1 MIAYLKGI
9 LVHKNQDSIII
20 DVNGVGYKVFTS
32 PYSLG
37 SDIDIGS
44 TIKVYTHFY
53 VRENIQDLYGFLTM
67 EELKMFKQL
76 LTVSGVGPKAAI
88 SLISV
93 ISPSDFALSVLS
105 ENIENLTKAPGIGK
119 KTAQRIIF
127 ELKDKIKK
135 EHKDLPVSKDNF
147 NVNIKTD
154 DNKAQEAITALI
166 MLGYTSQEAKKAVD
180 KVFDANS
187 TVEQL
192 IKDALKQ
199 MIT

>member
-67 EELKMFKQL
+67 EELKMFEQL

>member
-67 EELKMFKQL
+67 EELKMFEQL

-166 MLGYTSQEAKKAVD
+166 MLGYTSQEAKKAVG

>member
-67 EELKMFKQL
+67 EELKMFEQL

-93 ISPSDFALSVLS
+93 ISPSDFALLFY
-105 ENIENLTKAPGIGK
+105 L
-119 KTAQRIIF
+119 RI
-127 ELKDKIKK
+127 LKI
-135 EHKDLPVSKDNF
+135 
-147 NVNIKTD
+147 
-154 DNKAQEAITALI
+154 
-166 MLGYTSQEAKKAVD
+166 
-180 KVFDANS
+180 
-187 TVEQL
+187 
-192 IKDALKQ
+192 
-199 MIT
+199 